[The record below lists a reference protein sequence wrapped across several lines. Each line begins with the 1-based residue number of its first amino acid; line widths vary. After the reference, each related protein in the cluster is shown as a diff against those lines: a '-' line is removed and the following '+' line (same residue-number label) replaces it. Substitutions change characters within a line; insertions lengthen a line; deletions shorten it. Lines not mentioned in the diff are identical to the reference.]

1 MFICLKKH
9 PYNCFPLACCH
20 CNLMKNE
27 MHDPSDCFFCF
38 ADKEDGLRHV
48 IEKNIEEEK
57 IRVSLLK

>member
-1 MFICLKKH
+1 
-9 PYNCFPLACCH
+9 
-20 CNLMKNE
+20 MKNE